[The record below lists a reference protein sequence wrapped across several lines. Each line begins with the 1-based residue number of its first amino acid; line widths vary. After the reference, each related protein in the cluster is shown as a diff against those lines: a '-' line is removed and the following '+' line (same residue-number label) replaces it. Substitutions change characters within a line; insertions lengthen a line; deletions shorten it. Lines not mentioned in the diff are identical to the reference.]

1 MCGILGFATTVGS
14 RPPLDR
20 AAVCSLRDEMSR
32 RGPDDAGVWDGEHVI
47 LAHRRLA
54 VVDVSQAG
62 HQPMQSPRG
71 DAALVYNG
79 ELYNDA
85 ELRDQLRAGHEFRSH
100 SDTETVLAALRA
112 HGLAAL
118 ASLRG
123 MFAIGYFNA
132 ASQTLLL
139 ARDPLGIKPLYWR
152 RLVGGVAFASTPA
165 VLAAIPGTQPK
176 PDWAVVSAYLTTIR
190 NTLGERTLF
199 DGIRTVL
206 PGQAITFDLSRAA
219 LAETRTDIPWPRP
232 ENIPI
237 REAIEQSVRRHL
249 RADVPTCCLLSGG
262 LDSSIVCR
270 VAKNEAPQTSL
281 KTYASGAVTDQK
293 DDLWHARLVA
303 DALGSEHTQ
312 APVTRELFSQRWPWM
327 VSELGLPLSTPNE
340 VAINEVARRLRS
352 QGCVVAL
359 SGEGADEL
367 FGGYEGPL
375 SAAASFVRGTWT
387 TQEPHSPRDERDG
400 GLFQLH
406 EAAWMPLSAKP
417 AVLSAQVWRG
427 IEGDGVLID
436 FYRAEFE
443 RLRRDD
449 ELSTH
454 LRFMR
459 RINLAGLLSRLDT
472 ATMLEGVEGRTPF
485 ADIAIAALAESMPM
499 TEKFDPAGQ
508 EPRRTKICL
517 RREFG
522 NDLPR
527 EVVARPKASF
537 PLPFD
542 GWLEDNASVLRE
554 SAWCAE
560 AFTQAAVYTVAARPG
575 ELWRLA
581 WPMINLALWARRWWG

>member
-1 MCGILGFATTVGS
+1 
-14 RPPLDR
+14 
-20 AAVCSLRDEMSR
+20 MSR
-32 RGPDDAGVWDGEHVI
+32 RGPDDAGVWDGGHVI

-62 HQPMQSPRG
+62 HQPMLWPRG
-71 DAALVYNG
+71 DAAMVYNG

-85 ELRDQLRAGHEFRSH
+85 DLRDQLRAGHEFRSH

-123 MFAIGYFNA
+123 MFAIGYFDA

-152 RLVGGVAFASTPA
+152 RIGGEVAFASSPA
-165 VLAAIPGTQPK
+165 VLAAIPGTPAK

-219 LAETRTDIPWPRP
+219 LPETRTEIPWPRP

-237 REAIEQSVRRHL
+237 REAIEQSVRSHL

-270 VAKNEAPQTSL
+270 VAKNAAPQTPL
-281 KTYASGAVTDQK
+281 RTYASGAVTDQR
-293 DDLWHARLVA
+293 DDLWHANLVA
-303 DALGSEHTQ
+303 DSLGSEHTQ

-327 VSELGLPLSTPNE
+327 VSQLGLPLSTPNE
-340 VAINEVARRLRS
+340 VAINEVARRLRA

-375 SAAASFVRGTWT
+375 SAAASFVRGTWA
-387 TQEPHSPRDERDG
+387 TQEPHSPRDGRDG
-400 GLFQLH
+400 GIFQLH

-417 AVLSAQVWRG
+417 AVLSARVWRG
-427 IEGDGVLID
+427 IEGDSALID

-443 RLRRDD
+443 RLRCDD

-517 RREFG
+517 RRAFG

-542 GWLEDNASVLRE
+542 GWLEDNASALRE

-560 AFTQAAVYTVAARPG
+560 VFTQAAVHTVASRPG